1 MCISSMF
8 ISNLLQF
15 GKITF
20 AFQKILIYVK
30 ALGAVRKSYGVGYIK
45 NKVTNRQTFIHAQ

>member
-1 MCISSMF
+1 MF